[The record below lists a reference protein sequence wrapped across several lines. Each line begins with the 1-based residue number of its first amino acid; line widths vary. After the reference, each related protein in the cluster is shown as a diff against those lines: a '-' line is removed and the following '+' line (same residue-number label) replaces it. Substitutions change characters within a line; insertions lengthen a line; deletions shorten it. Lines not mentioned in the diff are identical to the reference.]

1 MSKPGSYAY
10 LPLER
15 VTFGVPA
22 AQAAV
27 QEAERIDA
35 ARVFIVASKTLSEKT
50 PLVRGIADAL
60 DKRYVGLFDG
70 CTAHTPRASVIAAAR
85 AVREAKPDMILTVGG
100 GTPIDTVKVLQLCLA
115 HDVDSIEG
123 LDPLHITIAP
133 DGTRHVPSVRRSPV
147 RQVAVPTTLS
157 GAEFSNLGAATDERT
172 RAKEPY
178 IGADIGARA
187 VILDPAATVHTP
199 EWLWLST
206 GVRGVDHA
214 VETLC
219 SIDAHPYCD
228 GLALHALRLF
238 AASLPNSGGD
248 LDARLACQQASWL
261 AASSIARVNYGA
273 SHGIGHVLG
282 SVADVPHGHTSCV
295 MLPHVMRFN
304 AEVTRDKQ
312 KLIAE
317 AMGRPRVPAADVV
330 ADWIAALGQPT
341 TLRAVGVKRE
351 QLPKIAAGRHVEPV
365 GTHQPAADQFA
376 GRCDDG
382 FWKRRGNYPA
392 AAPAL
397 AFSPRGIDRHARRA
411 SPKYPPA
418 SSHPPARAPRR
429 GAGRRSAGRPA
440 TPRA

>member
-1 MSKPGSYAY
+1 MSKPGAYAY

-15 VTFGVPA
+15 VIFGVPA
-22 AQAAV
+22 ADAAA
-27 QEAERIDA
+27 QEAERIGA
-35 ARVFIVASKTLSEKT
+35 SRVFIVASKTLSQKT
-50 PLVRGIADAL
+50 PLVRGIAERL
-60 DKRYVGLFDG
+60 GKRYAGLFDA
-70 CTAHTPRASVIAAAR
+70 CAAHTPRSSVIAAAR
-85 AVREAKPDMILTVGG
+85 AVRAAKPDLILTVGG
-100 GTPIDTVKVLQLCLA
+100 GTPIDTVKVLQICLA
-115 HDVDSIEG
+115 HNVDSVEG
-123 LDPLHITIAP
+123 LDGLHITLAA
-133 DGTRHVPSVRRSPV
+133 DGTRKVPDIKPSPV

-157 GAEFSNLGAATDERT
+157 GAEFSNLGASTDERA

-187 VILDPAATVHTP
+187 VILDAAATVYTP

-206 GVRGVDHA
+206 GVRGIDHA

-238 AASLPNSGGD
+238 AQNLRGD
-248 LDARLACQQASWL
+248 DLAARLACQQASWL

-304 AEVTRDKQ
+304 QPVTRDKQ

-317 AMGRPRVPAADVV
+317 AMGRPGMAAADAV
-330 ADWIAALGQPT
+330 AELIAALGQPT

-351 QLPKIAAGRHVEPV
+351 QLPKIAEAAMGNLWVRTNP
-365 GTHQPAADQFA
+365 QPIKSPDDVMKLLEAA
-376 GRCDDG
+376 
-382 FWKRRGNYPA
+382 W
-392 AAPAL
+392 
-397 AFSPRGIDRHARRA
+397 
-411 SPKYPPA
+411 
-418 SSHPPARAPRR
+418 
-429 GAGRRSAGRPA
+429 
-440 TPRA
+440 